1 FFQGV
6 GKRDLWNNSFLG
18 VPGYNASDG
27 AMPQTFADFWYE
39 TFDSDGKLK
48 DANYDAFYPRAT
60 NMGTGQGFN
69 NLPNDRLLLN
79 MAYLRL
85 KNVTLGYTLPK
96 QITQKAYISKLR
108 VYVSLENF
116 LTFDKLNGLPI
127 DPEAIPG
134 VSYFNSSNYNNGRV
148 GVGVPAMKTASV
160 GLQITF

>member
-1 FFQGV
+1 
-6 GKRDLWNNSFLG
+6 
-18 VPGYNASDG
+18 
-27 AMPQTFADFWYE
+27 
-39 TFDSDGKLK
+39 
-48 DANYDAFYPRAT
+48 
-60 NMGTGQGFN
+60 
-69 NLPNDRLLLN
+69 

-96 QITQKAYISKLR
+96 QITQKAYINKLR

-134 VSYFNSSNYNNGRV
+134 VSYFNSSNYNSGRV
-148 GVGVPAMKTASV
+148 GTGVPAMKTASV